1 MRRGFGYAGRLRLC
15 LAAAGLL
22 ALMACGKTPAP
33 APAPAAAGAAK
44 PVAAA
49 AVTSKAVKVAPAPAP
64 KGDTPA
70 SADAKGKAP
79 RIEVAKTTVDVGD
92 VTRGEKAVHTFI
104 LKNVGTDVLRIAKA
118 KSS

>member
-64 KGDTPA
+64 
-70 SADAKGKAP
+70 ADAKGKAP